1 MSIELL
7 LGSYTR
13 RVSEGIYTVQLNTE
27 QKQLEDLS
35 LLAKVGSPTYLD
47 QNEGSNII
55 FSIVNEEE
63 QGGIA
68 SLVKDDNGDYIRQSV
83 LVSEGASP
91 AYIAYDKKRQFIY
104 TSNYHKGEFAVYSA
118 DDAGNLELLDTV
130 SHTGSSVHENQSSP
144 HVHYS
149 DLTPDGKYIAVC
161 DLGTDE
167 IYTYEVSDQ
176 GKISEK
182 TRLEVKAGSGPR
194 HLAFHPN
201 GRAAYLFAELSSE
214 IIVLDYNHENGE
226 FTEVQTISTTPEHHT
241 DFNGGAA
248 LRVTK
253 DGRFLYASNRGHDSI
268 AVFEIDAEGH
278 LSIVDYMPSE
288 GETPR
293 DFNLDPSERFLIVAH
308 QDSDNLTLFE
318 RDAENGRLTLLEK
331 DFFAPEIVNIEI

>member
-13 RVSEGIYTVQLNTE
+13 RVSEGIYTVQLNNK

-35 LLAKVGSPTYLD
+35 LLAKVGSPTYLA
-47 QNEGSNII
+47 QNKDSDII
-55 FSIVNEEE
+55 FSIVNEEG

-68 SLVKDDNGDYIRQSV
+68 SLVKDENGDYIRQSV
-83 LVSEGASP
+83 LLSDGASP
-91 AYIAYDKKRQFIY
+91 AYIAYDEKRQFIY
-104 TSNYHKGEFAVYSA
+104 TSNYHKGEFAVYST
-118 DDAGNLELLDTV
+118 DDAGNLELLDMV
-130 SHTGSSVHENQSSP
+130 SHTGSSVHENQTSP

-167 IYTYEVSDQ
+167 VYTYEVNDQ

-182 TRLEVKAGSGPR
+182 ARLKVNAGSGPR
-194 HLAFHPN
+194 HLVFHPN
-201 GRAAYLFAELSSE
+201 GQTTYLFAELSSE
-214 IIVLDYNHENGE
+214 IIVLDYNPENGE
-226 FTEVQTISTTPEHHT
+226 FTEAQTISTIPEHHT

-268 AVFEIDAEGH
+268 AVFEIEAEGH
-278 LSIVDYMPSE
+278 LSIIDYTPSE

-308 QDSDNLTLFE
+308 QNSDNLTLFE
-318 RDAENGRLTLLEK
+318 RNTENGRLTLLEK